1 MNLHFGLDI
10 GIASVGW
17 AVVDDNYNVL
27 EAASNIFSSADAS
40 KNVDRRNFRQSKRLL
55 RRRRTRI
62 LDFNKL
68 WCANGLAI
76 PETYCNN
83 QLELRVSGLRNALLQ
98 EEIYYVLSN
107 MLTHRGISY
116 LEDALDDSDTGKSD
130 YERGLIYNQKE
141 LEKKYPCEIQFERL
155 QKYGKYR
162 GHNEVKDDS
171 GEDIILS
178 NIFTISA
185 YEKEIKAFFNEQRCY
200 HNFLTDDF
208 EEEYLAIFRRKR
220 EYYEG
225 PGNEKSR
232 TDYGKYTTK
241 INPESGEYITEDN
254 LFEKLIGKCSVY
266 PQFRRAAAASY
277 TAQEFNVLNDLN
289 NLTINGRKLE
299 REEKEKIIIELLSA
313 PARIDMRKII
323 KNIIGEEIESFTGAR
338 IDKDEKEIFHTF
350 EVYRKLKK
358 ALADKDLSIDRF
370 EMDQLDLIGEILT
383 INTDKKS
390 IVEAFK
396 RDQDK
401 LQASDD
407 EIDIFADFRK
417 KNGQLF
423 NKWHAFS
430 IELMNELIPAMYN
443 SPKNQ
448 MELLT
453 EMGVF
458 KNKGKE
464 FAEAKMLPK
473 NIVTEEIYNPVVK
486 RAVRVAVDIIN
497 ALIKKYG
504 YPKEI
509 VIEMPRDNNSEEQQK
524 RIKDTQKK
532 NEKELE
538 NIISKVKREYGRDIT
553 GADFR
558 DHKKLALKLKLWN
571 EQQERCLYSGK
582 EISIND
588 LLDNPN
594 LFEIDHIIPR
604 SISFDDS
611 RNNKVLVYSIENQ
624 KKGNFT
630 PYMYLSAVN
639 REWDYEKYKAY
650 VLTLKSSKS
659 IGSGKV
665 SNLLYTEDITKV
677 QVLKG
682 FIARNINDTRY
693 ASRTI
698 LNILQAYF
706 KEKSPDTKVKVV
718 RGSFTHQMRGNL
730 KLDKDREESY
740 AHHAVDAML
749 ICYSQMGYE
758 AYHKLQSEFIDFEG
772 ETITDKNEWNQQ
784 MNDKV
789 YEDILYQNKWLKIK
803 DNIKEAEKHVKYWHK
818 VDKKAN
824 RGLCN
829 QTIRGTRVSEG
840 EVYKINKINI
850 YTRAGINSFRN
861 MIEKGKEKEFLMYEN
876 DPKTFENIMII
887 YNQYKDADNP
897 FVEYEK
903 ETGDFVR
910 KYSKKHNGP
919 RVECIKYKDGVV
931 NSCIDISHKYGFE
944 KGSKKVILE
953 SLNPYRMDVYY
964 NQEKQQYYFIGIKYS
979 DCKFKKGSYAISEEA
994 YTEALISEKII
1005 KEGQSMQDLDSLGWK
1020 YQFSFYEN
1028 DLIEYEKDGEVYT
1041 ERFLSRTM
1049 PQARNYIET
1058 KPVDAPKFKNA
1069 KSPQHRVGLS
1079 KTTSVRKLYMDILG
1093 NWHYCKGEEFKLNID
1108 NV

>member
-1 MNLHFGLDI
+1 MKVHFGLDI

-17 AVVDDNYNVL
+17 AVVNENYEIL

-40 KNVDRRNFRQSKRLL
+40 KNVERRNFRQSKRLL

-68 WCANGLAI
+68 WCANGMTI
-76 PETYCNN
+76 PETRCNN
-83 QLELRVSGLRNALLQ
+83 QLELRVLGLKEELSQ

-116 LEDALDDSDTGKSD
+116 LEDAIDDSNAGKSD
-130 YERGLIYNQKE
+130 YEKGLIYNQKE
-141 LEKKYPCEIQFERL
+141 LDTKYPCEVQFERL

-162 GHNEVKDDS
+162 GHIVVNDNN
-171 GEDIILS
+171 GEKITLS

-185 YEKEIKAFFNEQRCY
+185 YEREIVDFFNEQRCY

-208 EEEYLAIFRRKR
+208 EEEYLDIFRRKR

-241 INPESGEYITEDN
+241 INPENGEYLTEDN
-254 LFEKLIGKCSVY
+254 IFEKLIGKCSVY

-289 NLTINGRKLE
+289 NLIINGRKLKQ
-299 REEKEKIIIELLSA
+299 EEKEEIIRELLSA

-323 KNIIGEEIESFTGAR
+323 KKVIGEDIESFSGAR

-350 EVYRKLKK
+350 EVYRKMKK
-358 ALADKDLSIDRF
+358 AFMDKDLSIDRF
-370 EMDQLDLIGEILT
+370 EMNQLDLIGEILT

-396 RDQDK
+396 REQEK
-401 LQASDD
+401 IQATDE
-407 EIDIFADFRK
+407 EIDIFVEFRK
-417 KNGQLF
+417 KNNQLF
-423 NKWHAFS
+423 SKWHAFS
-430 IELMNELIPAMYN
+430 IQIMDELIPEMYN
-443 SPKNQ
+443 QPKNQ

-458 KNKGKE
+458 RNKGKA
-464 FAEAKMLPK
+464 FAEMTSLTP
-473 NIVTEEIYNPVVK
+473 NVVTEEIYNPVVK
-486 RAVRVAVDIIN
+486 RSVRVAVDIIN
-497 ALIKKYG
+497 ALVKKYG
-504 YPKEI
+504 YPEEI
-509 VIEMPRDNNSEEQQK
+509 VIEMPRDNNSEEEQK

-532 NEKELE
+532 NEKELAD
-538 NIISKVKREYGRDIT
+538 IISKVKKEYGRDIT

-558 DHKKLALKLKLWN
+558 EHKKLALKLKLWN

-582 EISIND
+582 VISIND

-604 SISFDDS
+604 SISFDNS
-611 RNNKVLVYSIENQ
+611 RSNKVLVYATENQ

-639 REWDYEKYKAY
+639 REWNYEKYKAY
-650 VLTLKSSKS
+650 VLSLKASKS
-659 IGSGKV
+659 IGSGKIN
-665 SNLLYTEDITKV
+665 NLLYTEDITKV

-682 FIARNINDTRY
+682 FISRNINDTRY

-698 LNILQAYF
+698 LNVLQAYF
-706 KEKSPDTKVKVV
+706 KEKNPDTKIKVV
-718 RGSFTHQMRGNL
+718 RGGFTHQMRENL
-730 KLDKDREESY
+730 KLDKDREKSY

-758 AYHKLQSEFIDFEG
+758 AYHKLQSQFIDFE
-772 ETITDKNEWNQQ
+772 EERIIDKNAWQQQ
-784 MNDKV
+784 MNDRV
-789 YEDILYQNKWLKIK
+789 YEDTLYQNKWQQIK
-803 DNIKEAEKHVKYWHK
+803 SNIVEAEKHVKYWHK

-850 YTRAGINSFRN
+850 YTKDGIKTFRN
-861 MIEKGKEKEFLMYEN
+861 MIEGGKEKSFLMYEN
-876 DPKTFENIMII
+876 DPKTFENLMII
-887 YNQYKDADNP
+887 YNQYKDTDNP
-897 FVEYEK
+897 FAAYEK

-910 KYSKKHNGP
+910 KYSKNHNGP
-919 RVECIKYKDGVV
+919 RIECIKYRDGIV
-931 NSCIDISHKYGFE
+931 NSCIDISHKYGYE

-953 SLNPYRMDVYY
+953 SLKPYRMDVYY
-964 NQEKQQYYFIGIKYS
+964 NKEKQQYYFIGIKYS
-979 DCKFKKGSYAISEEA
+979 DCKFEKGGYTISEEA
-994 YTEALISEKII
+994 YTKALISEKII
-1005 KEGQSMQDLDSLGWK
+1005 KEGQSRKDLDSLGWE

-1028 DLIEYEKDGEVYT
+1028 DIIEYEKDGIIYT

-1058 KPVDAPKFKNA
+1058 KPIDAPKFEKQNL
-1069 KSPQHRVGLS
+1069 VGLS

-1093 NWHYCKGEEFKLNID
+1093 NWHYCRGEKFKLHID